1 MISRGKRIR
10 RTGSQRGAALIAVFW
25 LIAILSLL
33 IFTTLRV
40 LRNDVQLTISQKK
53 GFRARQLA
61 EMGIAVGVNPATKET
76 DVLLLN
82 RQLNDNEGYRVKIKG
97 EGGKF
102 NINAIL
108 AQLQQDELD
117 TLLEDIFA
125 QWLSGTDEAFA
136 DRDSRDL
143 AGEVV
148 DALVDWVDADD
159 LERLH
164 GAEQESY
171 EEMGFMS
178 YPFNR
183 PFYSLD
189 ELLLVRGMEQVV
201 AAKRNWRDFFTIYS
215 TGKLDM
221 NEANAEA
228 IALATGV
235 DIEEAQD
242 LVEMRFGADD
252 MEDTLDD
259 YKFGNLSEVFAV
271 LGIVDDGILQSR
283 LSLNDNTKRIESIGT
298 VGVGTPDAFSKKIE
312 LVVRTQGRT
321 PQILSREEV
330 PLF

>member
-1 MISRGKRIR
+1 
-10 RTGSQRGAALIAVFW
+10 
-25 LIAILSLL
+25 
-33 IFTTLRV
+33 
-40 LRNDVQLTISQKK
+40 
-53 GFRARQLA
+53 
-61 EMGIAVGVNPATKET
+61 
-76 DVLLLN
+76 
-82 RQLNDNEGYRVKIKG
+82 
-97 EGGKF
+97 
-102 NINAIL
+102 
-108 AQLQQDELD
+108 
-117 TLLEDIFA
+117 
-125 QWLSGTDEAFA
+125 
-136 DRDSRDL
+136 
-143 AGEVV
+143 
-148 DALVDWVDADD
+148 
-159 LERLH
+159 
-164 GAEQESY
+164 
-171 EEMGFMS
+171 MS

-259 YKFGNLSEVFAV
+259 YKFENLSEVFAV